1 MDFLEAYDLI
11 KYALKKNT
19 DEFIEQRWISGYQN
33 MSLTEFREKIGYITE
48 EEEVTPKQDVN
59 EILLDLKDAFS

>member
-11 KYALKKNT
+11 KYALKKST
-19 DEFIEQRWISGYQN
+19 DEFIEQRWISGYQH

-48 EEEVTPKQDVN
+48 EEEVIPKKDVN